1 MSSLNSNLFQ
11 MQISDGTASDAGG
24 GRDFTQREIDALH
37 KMKEEISNIP
47 HSKKSVLVHVQRT
60 NPALV
65 DDHKLLNFLETE
77 SFDAKLASQRLARYW
92 EARLKLF
99 GPDNCFLPMTLTGA
113 MRDSIEAV
121 NLGYLTLLPCTDKA
135 GRPIMYCVT
144 RKLTREYYGLG
155 QVRVWWYLIHLLM
168 ENPIAI
174 KRGFV
179 VLSNA
184 KDSSMKYM
192 LRKRLHVP
200 HTLEDMPLLGSLARF
215 DLTRECLPHDLGGT
229 LILPRNPIIQA
240 WTIDEGGKVHLD
252 YYRNYDN
259 NPIIDRSGCTE
270 TTQIS
275 YSNVTSSGEPSAQPT
290 HNIQPCDSAVACL
303 MKQTNASVLPVAAII
318 SGISSSS
325 KVTPLSPSVGTAIP
339 CVGNRID
346 EDSLCIRRSPGGCGK
361 SLSSIQT
368 KSETSAAATSVNEAN
383 YPSHPGRTGDP
394 RMNRAVQAK
403 LENPDMPLIT
413 ALVLGGFVFPGLDE
427 SDGRLGSV
435 TDTDNVTGKWNLPTK
450 KSAVEKIKDRK
461 TEERKDIMTVS
472 DLKRYYDFPSYPDDK
487 KL

>member
-1 MSSLNSNLFQ
+1 MQFHALCENLQ
-11 MQISDGTASDAGG
+11 
-24 GRDFTQREIDALH
+24 
-37 KMKEEISNIP
+37 
-47 HSKKSVLVHVQRT
+47 
-60 NPALV
+60 
-65 DDHKLLNFLETE
+65 
-77 SFDAKLASQRLARYW
+77 LASQRLARYW

-184 KDSSMKYM
+184 KDSSMNHFDTCSVKGICYASDCM
-192 LRKRLHVP
+192 FPIRWKICHVCHSSHVFPLVSKVVRTVLSLHQRKNFILHDGSTETV
-200 HTLEDMPLLGSLARF
+200 LGSLARF

-435 TDTDNVTGKWNLPTK
+435 TDTDNVTVYQRRNQLLRRLRIEKRKKGKT
-450 KSAVEKIKDRK
+450 
-461 TEERKDIMTVS
+461 
-472 DLKRYYDFPSYPDDK
+472 
-487 KL
+487 